1 MCLIKARKDEEP
13 KLLINPTYNEASEDK
28 VVYVE
33 GCLSLPGKIVKT
45 VRNKVIKVS
54 CDNWANEIEFGP
66 DHAELDSENY
76 WTDAGLLECV
86 CIQHEVGHLQ
96 GELIT
101 DSHIRYKQPPMRS
114 KKIGRNDKVMLKK
127 GDETMYIK
135 YKKRDKYLD
144 EGWVVI

>member
-1 MCLIKARKDEEP
+1 MLRVVFHFRKDC
-13 KLLINPTYNEASEDK
+13 K
-28 VVYVE
+28 
-33 GCLSLPGKIVKT
+33 KT

-66 DHAELDSENY
+66 DNAELDSENY
-76 WTDAGLLECV
+76 WNDEGLLECV

-114 KKIGRNDKVMLKK
+114 NKIGRNDKVMLKK

-135 YKKRDKYLD
+135 YKKRINILMKVGL
-144 EGWVVI
+144 